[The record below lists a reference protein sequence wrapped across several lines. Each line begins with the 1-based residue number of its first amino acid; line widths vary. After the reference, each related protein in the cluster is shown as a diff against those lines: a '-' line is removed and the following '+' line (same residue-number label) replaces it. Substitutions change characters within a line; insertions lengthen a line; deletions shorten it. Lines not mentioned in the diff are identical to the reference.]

1 MMRLYIFGDK
11 SRYQFLRRLGT
22 SLGTDEASGK
32 TFVLY
37 NSYQDSILA
46 GEEIF
51 CPAVPLNTSIVFPCE
66 MESLSISIWDT
77 ILFFDE
83 FPYRT
88 DYKIELLSSLC
99 QSNKSMRTRIVLYR
113 NKRHFLSTDIS
124 TEPEAWKEALKQYK
138 NEGYEVFTYTDD
150 DNAMPFLFW
159 STAIP
164 SLPKLSNKY
173 LQQISET
180 RESIELNFDLD
191 YDITY
196 ASEQELT
203 RLETPAFLG
212 MFTAYTPQL
221 KGTVLQ
227 DSYKS
232 NIVSNFF
239 DEETEF
245 EKIIFPL
252 FRLYKDTMKSICNWD
267 IEEDKKQ
274 LGKKIKSAF
283 NKYVKTE
290 NSTTFKGKNKSD
302 YLLYLSKN
310 HDDVKFKNDCVSFF
324 KYKLK
329 EVIKNFILE
338 KLKKLEELVNE

>member
-1 MMRLYIFGDK
+1 MMHLYVFGDK

-22 SLGTDEASGK
+22 SLGTDEALGK

-51 CPAVPLNTSIVFPCE
+51 CPALPLNTSVVFPHE
-66 MESLSISIWDT
+66 MESPSISIWDT

-83 FPYRT
+83 FPFRT

-99 QSNKSMRTRIVLYR
+99 QSNKSVRTRIVLYR

-124 TEPEAWKEALKQYK
+124 TEPEAWNEALEQYK

-180 RESIELNFDLD
+180 RESIELMFDLD

-196 ASEQELT
+196 TSELAF
-203 RLETPAFLG
+203 LEAPAFLEK
-212 MFTAYTPQL
+212 FSAYTPQFN
-221 KGTVLQ
+221 GTVLQ

-232 NIVSNFF
+232 NLVSNLF

-252 FRLYKDTMKSICNWD
+252 FMLYKNIMKSICNWD

-274 LGKKIKSAF
+274 LGKKIKSTF
-283 NKYVKTE
+283 NKYVKTKD
-290 NSTTFKGKNKSD
+290 SKTFKGKNKSD